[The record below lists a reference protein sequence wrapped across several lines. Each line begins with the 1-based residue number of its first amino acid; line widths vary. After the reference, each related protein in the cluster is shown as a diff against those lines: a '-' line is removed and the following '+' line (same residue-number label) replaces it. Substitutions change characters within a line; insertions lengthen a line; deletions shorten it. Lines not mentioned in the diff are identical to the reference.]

1 MSATVINR
9 GDFWEEARRA
19 AAEAQCLAENEFFF
33 PEAESRS
40 GAAFFSSNVVTDD
53 NDLLLPS
60 ADGHLFEQEDWELP
74 RSFWQYWTILKNLR
88 IARLVISDEKKKKE
102 RR

>member
-1 MSATVINR
+1 VFGR
-9 GDFWEEARRA
+9 ER
-19 AAEAQCLAENEFFF
+19 FFF

-60 ADGHLFEQEDWELP
+60 ADGHLFEQED
-74 RSFWQYWTILKNLR
+74 
-88 IARLVISDEKKKKE
+88 
-102 RR
+102 